1 MRIENMKP
9 FPTVR
14 LLASSTICSALI
26 ACAGT
31 AEPPAPTVVRARPP
45 QAYEKTINNYFA
57 FKIRGSQKNAQISVG
72 QPEPSSCALDGG
84 ANSMR
89 GWVVVAAYETRTGE
103 LTGKETIKIT
113 AKPYYFWF
121 LGDTIAGVTSR
132 LERCPGLETAFDEV
146 APPPKPDTQQG
157 QGVDPTE
164 PSKAGVKT
172 PSSQKG
178 ETAQGKKK
186 PAKPAKKSSA
196 PQD

>member
-1 MRIENMKP
+1 MC
-9 FPTVR
+9 
-14 LLASSTICSALI
+14 AALI

-31 AEPPAPTVVRARPP
+31 AEPPAPTVVRTRPP

-72 QPEPSSCALDGG
+72 QPEPASCALDGT

-89 GWVVVAAYETRTGE
+89 GWVVVAAYETRSGE

-132 LERCPGLETAFDEV
+132 LERCPGQETAFDEV
-146 APPPKPDTQQG
+146 APPTKPDPQQSQGLDTSEASKGDPAQNQGKASSG
-157 QGVDPTE
+157 Q
-164 PSKAGVKT
+164 KT
-172 PSSQKG
+172 D
-178 ETAQGKKK
+178 TAQGKKK
-186 PAKPAKKSSA
+186 TAKPAKK
-196 PQD
+196 

>member
-1 MRIENMKP
+1 MKP
-9 FPTVR
+9 FPRVS
-14 LLASSTICSALI
+14 LLASSTICSALV

-31 AEPPAPTVVRARPP
+31 EPPAPTVVRARPP

-72 QPEPSSCALDGG
+72 QPEPSPCALDGG
-84 ANSMR
+84 ANSTR

-132 LERCPGLETAFDEV
+132 LERCPGQETAFDEV
-146 APPPKPDTQQG
+146 APPTKPDTQQG
-157 QGVDPTE
+157 QGVDST
-164 PSKAGVKT
+164 AGKT

-178 ETAQGKKK
+178 ETAQAKKK